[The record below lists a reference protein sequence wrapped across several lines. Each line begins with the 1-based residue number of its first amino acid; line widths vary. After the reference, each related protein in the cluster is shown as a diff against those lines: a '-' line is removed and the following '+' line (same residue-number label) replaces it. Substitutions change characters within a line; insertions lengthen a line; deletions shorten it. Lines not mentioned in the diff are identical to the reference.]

1 MQPDERGDEIG
12 RPIFL
17 FWSDYGDPLKP
28 QARIAGTNEF
38 LAIYAVDIAI
48 DVVCYRQSVYP
59 PSPFITVYNHLST
72 NLPGTEAERL
82 GELG

>member
-1 MQPDERGDEIG
+1 MQPDERGGEIG

-28 QARIAGTNEF
+28 QARIAGTDKYV
-38 LAIYAVDIAI
+38 AIYAVDIAI
-48 DVVCYRQSVYP
+48 DAVCYRESVYP
-59 PSPFITVYNHLST
+59 PSPFIAICNHLST

-82 GELG
+82 DELG